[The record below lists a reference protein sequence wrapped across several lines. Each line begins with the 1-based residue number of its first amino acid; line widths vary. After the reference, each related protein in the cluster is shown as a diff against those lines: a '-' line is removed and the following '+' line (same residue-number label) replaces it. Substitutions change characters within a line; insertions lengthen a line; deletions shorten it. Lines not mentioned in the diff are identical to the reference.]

1 MLFVQFYFQDLPT
14 NVGGVNNIN
23 EMLYSLAI
31 TTSIITSLSY
41 CFTMS
46 EFAFFRFKS
55 MALLTPEEEEHKD
68 EIIQITEQVL
78 DAKGLECDSR
88 ISKISYEQLRDIL
101 DEVRKLRRKRR
112 KINLEGQNEEEES
125 VDNTENKYHER
136 ETKTQYVK

>member
-1 MLFVQFYFQDLPT
+1 
-14 NVGGVNNIN
+14 
-23 EMLYSLAI
+23 
-31 TTSIITSLSY
+31 LSY
-41 CFTMS
+41 SIAMS

-55 MALLTPEEEEHKD
+55 MAMLTPEEEEHKD

-112 KINLEGQNEEEES
+112 KINLEDQNDEEQES
-125 VDNTENKYHER
+125 VDNTNNKYDER
-136 ETKTQYVK
+136 GTNTPYVK

>member
-1 MLFVQFYFQDLPT
+1 
-14 NVGGVNNIN
+14 
-23 EMLYSLAI
+23 
-31 TTSIITSLSY
+31 
-41 CFTMS
+41 
-46 EFAFFRFKS
+46 

-125 VDNTENKYHER
+125 VDNTENKYDER
-136 ETKTQYVK
+136 ETNTQYVK